1 MQLSLQTFTSLV
13 QNMAAAVQSAAT
25 QLLDLTVGSTLR
37 AVLEANAAVALW
49 MQWLIL
55 QVLQMTRAAT
65 SVGADLDSWMAD
77 MSLSR
82 LPAVPAVGSVTFSRY
97 TPTAASLVPAGSL
110 VRTGDGTLTFVVTA
124 DTTNSV
130 WNVELNGY
138 TISPGVGS
146 VSVPIV
152 AQVPGSAGNV
162 LANTI
167 SLIATAMPGVDLVT
181 NPAATQN
188 GLDAESDAAFRLRFQ
203 NYLQS
208 RSRATISAVGYAISS
223 IRQGLDFIITEN
235 VDPNGA
241 SWVGSFVVTIDDGS
255 GYPPSSLLSA
265 VYTSVDAVRP
275 IGSIFSV
282 RPPNVVQANVT
293 LTLSVVSAATSATV
307 VSTVASAITRYIN
320 SLTIGELLPLTR
332 LAQVA
337 YDASSAVINVTQ
349 LQVNSGA
356 TDLVPG
362 SAGIIKAGIVLV
374 N

>member
-13 QNMAAAVQSAAT
+13 QNMAAAVQSAAI
-25 QLLDLTVGSTLR
+25 QLLDLTTGSTLR
-37 AVLEANAAVALW
+37 AVLEANASVALW

-65 SVGADLDSWMAD
+65 SVGTDLDSWMAD

-97 TPTAASLVPAGSL
+97 TATASSLVPAGAL
-110 VRTGDGTLTFVVTA
+110 VRTGDGTLTFVVTV
-124 DTTNSV
+124 DGTNSV

-146 VSVPIV
+146 LTVPIV
-152 AQVPGSAGNV
+152 AQVPGNAGNV

-188 GLDAESDAAFRLRFQ
+188 GLDAESDAAFRLGFQ

-223 IRQGLDFIITEN
+223 IQQGLDFIIAEN
-235 VDPNGA
+235 VDPSGA
-241 SWVGSFVVTIDDGS
+241 SWVGSFVITVDDGS
-255 GYPPSSLLSA
+255 GYPPSSLLST

-282 RPPNVVQANVT
+282 QPPNVVQANVT
-293 LTLSVVSAATSATV
+293 LTLSVVATATSSAV
-307 VSTVASAITRYIN
+307 VSTVASAIASYIN
-320 SLTIGELLPLTR
+320 SLTIGALLPLTR

-349 LQVNSGA
+349 LQVNGGT
-356 TDLVPG
+356 TDLVSG
-362 SAGIIKAGIVLV
+362 STGIIKAGTVAV

>member
-1 MQLSLQTFTSLV
+1 MQLSLQTFTSLI

-37 AVLEANAAVALW
+37 AILEANASVALW

-82 LPAVPAVGSVTFSRY
+82 LPAVSAVGLVTFSRY
-97 TPTAASLVPAGSL
+97 TATASSVVPAGAL
-110 VRTGDGTLTFVVTA
+110 VRTGDGTLTFVVTT

-130 WNVELNGY
+130 WNAELNGY
-138 TISPGVGS
+138 TVGPGVS
-146 VSVPIV
+146 SLTVPIV
-152 AQVPGSAGNV
+152 AQMAGSAGNV

-167 SLIATAMPGVDLVT
+167 SLIATAMPGIDLVT
-181 NPAATQN
+181 NPAVTQN
-188 GLDAESDAAFRLRFQ
+188 GLDAESDTAFRSRFQ

-223 IRQGLDFIITEN
+223 IRQGLDFTITEN
-235 VDPNGA
+235 VNTSGT
-241 SWVGSFVVTIDDGS
+241 SSVGYFVITVDDGS
-255 GYPPSSLLSA
+255 GYPPSSLLST
-265 VYTSVDAVRP
+265 VYASVDAVRP
-275 IGSIFSV
+275 IGSVFSV
-282 RPPNVVQANVT
+282 QPPNVIQANVA
-293 LTLSVVSAATSATV
+293 LALSVASGVTSSTV
-307 VSTVASAITRYIN
+307 VSIVAAAIATYIN
-320 SLTIGELLPLTR
+320 SSKIGDLLPLTR

-349 LQVNSGA
+349 LTVNGAA
-356 TDLVPG
+356 TDLGPG
-362 SAGIIKAGIVLV
+362 DAGVLKV
-374 N
+374 GTVSVS

>member
-13 QNMAAAVQSAAT
+13 QNMAAAVQSTAT

-37 AVLEANAAVALW
+37 AVLEANASVALW
-49 MQWLIL
+49 IQWLIL

-65 SVGADLDSWMAD
+65 SIGTDLDSWMAD

-82 LPAVPAVGSVTFSRY
+82 LPAVPAVGVVTFSRY
-97 TPTAASLVPAGSL
+97 TATASSFVPAGAL
-110 VRTGDGTLTFVVTA
+110 VLTGDGTLTFVVTT

-130 WNVELNGY
+130 WNAALDGY

-146 VSVPIV
+146 ITVPIV
-152 AQVPGSAGNV
+152 AQTLGSAGNV

-167 SLIATAMPGVDLVT
+167 SLIATAMPGIDLVT

-188 GLDAESDAAFRLRFQ
+188 GLNPETDAAFRSRFQ

-208 RSRATISAVGYAISS
+208 RSRATVSAVGYAITS
-223 IRQGLDFIITEN
+223 IQQGLDFIISEN
-235 VDPNGA
+235 VDPSGA
-241 SWVGSFVVTIDDGS
+241 SWIGSFVITVDDGS
-255 GYPPSSLLSA
+255 GYPPSSLLST
-265 VYTSVDAVRP
+265 VYSSVDSVRP

-282 RPPNVVQANVT
+282 QPPSVVQANVT
-293 LTLSVVSAATSATV
+293 LTLSIINGANNLSVISTVTSAVTGYV
-307 VSTVASAITRYIN
+307 N

-332 LAQVA
+332 IAQVA
-337 YDASSAVINVTQ
+337 YDASNAVVNVTQ
-349 LQVNSGA
+349 LQVNGGM

-362 SAGIIKAGIVLV
+362 DTGIIKAGSVSV

>member
-37 AVLEANAAVALW
+37 AVLEANASVALW

-55 QVLQMTRAAT
+55 QVLQTTRAAT
-65 SVGADLDSWMAD
+65 SVGTDLDSWMAD

-97 TPTAASLVPAGSL
+97 SATAPSLVPAGAL
-110 VRTGDGTLTFVVTA
+110 VRTGDCALTFVVTA
-124 DTTNSV
+124 DANNSV
-130 WNVELNGY
+130 WNVELDGY
-138 TISPGVGS
+138 TISPGVS
-146 VSVPIV
+146 SLTVPIV

-188 GLDAESDAAFRLRFQ
+188 GLDAESDAAFRFRFQ

-208 RSRATISAVGYAISS
+208 RSRATISAVGYAISGLQ
-223 IRQGLDFIITEN
+223 QGLDFVIAEN
-235 VDPNGA
+235 VDPSGA
-241 SWVGSFVVTIDDGS
+241 SRIGSFVVTVDDGS
-255 GYPPSSLLSA
+255 GYPPSSLLSI
-265 VYTSVDAVRP
+265 VYVSVEAVRP

-282 RPPNVVQANVT
+282 QPPSVVQANVT
-293 LTLSVVSAATSATV
+293 LTLSVVSGAANATV
-307 VSTVASAITRYIN
+307 ISTVASAITGYIN
-320 SLTIGELLPLTR
+320 SLTIGQLLPLTR

-337 YDASSAVINVTQ
+337 YDASNAVINVTQ
-349 LQVNSGA
+349 LRVNGDT

-362 SAGIIKAGIVLV
+362 SPGIIKAGIVSV

>member
-13 QNMAAAVQSAAT
+13 QNMAAAVQSTAT

-37 AVLEANAAVALW
+37 AVLEANASVALW
-49 MQWLIL
+49 IQWLIL

-65 SVGADLDSWMAD
+65 SIGTDLDSWMAD

-82 LPAVPAVGSVTFSRY
+82 LPAVPAVGVVTFSRY
-97 TPTAASLVPAGSL
+97 TATASSFVPAGAL
-110 VRTGDGTLTFVVTA
+110 VLTGDGTLTFVVTT

-130 WNVELNGY
+130 WNAALDGY

-146 VSVPIV
+146 ITVPIV
-152 AQVPGSAGNV
+152 AQTLGSAGNV

-167 SLIATAMPGVDLVT
+167 SLIATAMPGIDLVT

-188 GLDAESDAAFRLRFQ
+188 GLNPETDAAFRSRFQ

-208 RSRATISAVGYAISS
+208 RSRATVSAVGYAITS
-223 IRQGLDFIITEN
+223 IQQGLDFIISEN
-235 VDPNGA
+235 VDPSGA
-241 SWVGSFVVTIDDGS
+241 SWIGSFVITVDDGS
-255 GYPPSSLLSA
+255 GYPPSSLLST
-265 VYTSVDAVRP
+265 VYSSVDSVRP

-282 RPPNVVQANVT
+282 QPPSVVQANVT
-293 LTLSVVSAATSATV
+293 LTLSIINGANNLSVISTVTSAVTGYV
-307 VSTVASAITRYIN
+307 N

-332 LAQVA
+332 IAQVA
-337 YDASSAVINVTQ
+337 YDASNAVVNVTQ
-349 LQVNSGA
+349 LQVNCGM

-362 SAGIIKAGIVLV
+362 DTGIIKAGSVSV

>member
-13 QNMAAAVQSAAT
+13 QNMAAAVQAAAT
-25 QLLDLTVGSTLR
+25 QLLDLTIGSTLR
-37 AVLEANAAVALW
+37 AVLEANASVALW

-82 LPAVPAVGSVTFSRY
+82 LPAVPAVGLVTFSRY
-97 TPTAASLVPAGSL
+97 TATASSLVPAGAL
-110 VRTGDGTLTFVVTA
+110 VRTGDGTLTFIVTK
-124 DTTNSV
+124 DGTNSV
-130 WNVELNGY
+130 WNAELNGY

-146 VSVPIV
+146 LTVPIV
-152 AQVPGSAGNV
+152 AQMAGSAGNV

-167 SLIATAMPGVDLVT
+167 SLIATAIPGVDLVT
-181 NPAATQN
+181 NAAATQN
-188 GLDAESDAAFRLRFQ
+188 GLDAESDAAFRLAFQ

-223 IRQGLDFIITEN
+223 IQQGLDFVIAEN
-235 VDPNGA
+235 IDSSGT
-241 SWVGSFVVTIDDGS
+241 SWVGSFVITVDDGS
-255 GYPPSSLLSA
+255 GYPPSSLLST

-275 IGSIFSV
+275 IGSVFSV
-282 RPPNVVQANVT
+282 QPPTVVQANVT
-293 LTLSVVSAATSATV
+293 LTLSIVTAAASSAV
-307 VSTVASAITRYIN
+307 VSTVASAITSYIG

-349 LQVNSGA
+349 LMVNGGT
-356 TDLVPG
+356 TDLVSG
-362 SAGIIKAGIVLV
+362 STGIIKAGTVAV